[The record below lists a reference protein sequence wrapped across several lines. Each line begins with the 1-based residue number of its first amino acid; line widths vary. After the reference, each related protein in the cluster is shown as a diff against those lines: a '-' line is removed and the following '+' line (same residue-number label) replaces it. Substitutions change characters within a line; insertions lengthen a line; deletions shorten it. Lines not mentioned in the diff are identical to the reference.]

1 MSSNN
6 FVLSYSNLTSEQQRI
21 IDLVREGKNVLV
33 NACIGSGKTTAI
45 QVLCKEMAETK
56 NILYLTY
63 NKLLKLDAKS
73 KIKNE
78 NVTTTNYHGF
88 AFGILSGNN
97 IKTSANDAIKNYLKT
112 DIVLGNYDIL
122 VLDEYQDINTEISY
136 LLTRIKMHNPNIQIV
151 AVGDMDQKIYDATTL
166 KADEFI
172 SNFLVKYEKISFTQ
186 SFRMPKEHGAML
198 GRVWNKKIVGV
209 NKNCE
214 IEYKNED
221 EIVQF
226 LSSQDPK
233 DILCLGSRGGKI
245 TDVLNT
251 LENNYSKKF
260 NKETVYASIR
270 DKEGIVEPEEGHAI
284 FTTFDSS
291 KGLERPFCVVFD
303 WTNRYYRKR
312 LNKDNNINPTIIRN
326 IFAVAASRG
335 KRKIIFFKDRN
346 KSLRESTLKKNITVN
361 KQTEQKYNISEM
373 FDHKFNEHLDDVY
386 NCLKVDSIAMN
397 DESEINVTKNDKLI
411 DLSPCIGIYQEATY
425 FNSYDIEEQIEK
437 LLKNW
442 YKNWRPIYENFIAKR
457 NSVNDLILF
466 KTAMETNQERYINQA
481 KVDFVNEEQIECIH
495 KRLSTMLDRNE
506 KVQIECDLTFEND
519 LNDYKMNIFGL
530 ADVVK
535 DDTVYELKFVNELS
549 QNNFL
554 QTAMYMFALNLN
566 KGVLWNV
573 RNNTAFSIKVKDRN
587 DFANKVAIAI
597 SKGNFKIND
606 NNINYVMSQSI
617 KHKYNDYKYDETI
630 RGNCNV
636 AIIDNETNLDYKV
649 VSMDSTVAKNSSE
662 PEYHFNNIIQEND
675 SKHNLLNVT
684 EKLNDVNNNSY
695 DSQILTEKN
704 LVLSEDIVRS
714 ENENKPTSQIDL
726 NSKKTIKEPFKE
738 EKKKIRKVVLIT
750 YFITVA
756 LVILAVV
763 LIGKFIR

>member
-1 MSSNN
+1 M
-6 FVLSYSNLTSEQQRI
+6 
-21 IDLVREGKNVLV
+21 
-33 NACIGSGKTTAI
+33 
-45 QVLCKEMAETK
+45 
-56 NILYLTY
+56 TY